1 MTTLQRIRIR
11 LSRRDVRVVTSAM
24 LLSTIGSTASAQD
37 AQGFFAH
44 TSIAGYID
52 SYYAYNRNNPA
63 TPCEVVNGVQIFNC
77 LHAFDVDRSSFSIN
91 LAALAIEKMPSP
103 DSRVGYRVELAF
115 GPGAELIAGEQSDPN
130 VPTEHFTQAYGSFL
144 VSKRHR
150 LQVDVGKFVTPAGFE
165 RIDPTE
171 NWNGSRS
178 LLFSLAIPR
187 DHTGVRATFAPNSH
201 FAVTGLVANGWSD
214 TTVNSGGKIVGA
226 SVSLRPGVGLTITQT
241 YLGGS
246 ETSIDLDGW
255 RDLSDTVVTG
265 SFTKRL
271 RAAFNADFGRD
282 RRTKQSW
289 QGEALYLQYIVNDWF
304 AITPRVE
311 ALRDPNGF
319 MTGVAQ
325 DLQEATATAEF
336 RHAQGFV
343 IRLEYRVDV
352 ADRPFFLKGV
362 STTVRTQSIASAQCV
377 FFFNSHRPSQPE
389 ETGLLSSLR
398 KEQ

>member
-1 MTTLQRIRIR
+1 VSGTLVI
-11 LSRRDVRVVTSAM
+11 LAAA
-24 LLSTIGSTASAQD
+24 LPAA
-37 AQGFFAH
+37 AQGASNFF
-44 TSIAGYID
+44 SKVSLSGYVD
-52 SYYAYNRNNPA
+52 SYYTYNRNNPA
-63 TPCEVVNGVQIFNC
+63 TPCEVINGVQVFNC
-77 LHAFDVDRSSFSIN
+77 LHAFDVDRSSFGVN

-115 GPGAELIAGEQSDPN
+115 GPGAELIAGDQSDPN
-130 VPTEHFTQAYGSFL
+130 VPTQHFVQAYGSYL
-144 VSKRHR
+144 VSERAR

-171 NWNGSRS
+171 AWNASRS
-178 LLFSLAIPR
+178 LLFTLAIPR
-187 DHTGVRATFAPNSH
+187 DHTGVRATFVPNSH
-201 FAVTGLVANGWSD
+201 VAVTGLVANGWSD
-214 TTVNSGGKIVGA
+214 TTTNPGGKLAGA
-226 SVSLRPGVGLTITQT
+226 SVSLRPGVGLTITET

-246 ETSIDLDGW
+246 ERSIDLDGW

-265 SFTKRL
+265 RITKRL
-271 RAAFNADFGRD
+271 HAAFNADFGRD
-282 RRTKQSW
+282 RRTRQSW
-289 QGEALYLQYIVNDWF
+289 QGEALYLQYLVNDWF

-343 IRLEYRVDV
+343 VRLEYRVDV

-377 FFFNSHRPSQPE
+377 VFFNSRRPSQPE
-389 ETGLLSSLR
+389 QDGLLSSLR
-398 KEQ
+398 KKQ